1 MTEIQAKLRIFVAKE
16 RSREVAEGGQGLTEY
31 SREVRLMKRRKS
43 SPPEDTATE
52 ESTPHRVSMA
62 LVRFALRPWIV
73 SPLSLFKTPAKS
85 RWQLLLRPY

>member
-1 MTEIQAKLRIFVAKE
+1 MPVQLTVSAGKQRRGRA
-16 RSREVAEGGQGLTEY
+16 GLTEY

-73 SPLSLFKTPAKS
+73 SPARAK
-85 RWQLLLRPY
+85 

>member
-1 MTEIQAKLRIFVAKE
+1 MDPGQAE
-16 RSREVAEGGQGLTEY
+16 NTCGQTQKQSGDRGRAGLTEY

-43 SPPEDTATE
+43 SPPDDTATE

-73 SPLSLFKTPAKS
+73 SPGMIT
-85 RWQLLLRPY
+85 